1 LDSGAPLNSGAVNNR
16 LLRDYAGTIIFAVVV
31 ALFIRFF
38 VIEAYR
44 IPSPAMK
51 PTLEPGD
58 TLFVEKWP
66 FGLRMPWADEP
77 FTQASKPEHGEV
89 VVFSFEADRRRDYIK
104 RVLALAGD
112 TVEMRKGS
120 FFLNGQSMEATPDK
134 IGGCGNEKT
143 PDNKVYPVCW
153 EGPGA
158 GDFAS
163 TKVPE
168 GMIFVAGDLRT
179 PLKDAKV
186 VDPND
191 PLAEKNFGNWGM
203 VPASSLKGRAL
214 LIWLSVDPLNRGTS
228 TGFFPNF
235 RFDRML
241 RRVH

>member
-1 LDSGAPLNSGAVNNR
+1 LATSEGNNR
-16 LLRDYAGTIIFAVVV
+16 LVRDYAGTILFAVGV

-44 IPSPAMK
+44 IPSIAMK

-66 FGLRMPWADEP
+66 FGLRLPWADEP
-77 FTQASKPEHGEV
+77 FTKPSRPDHGEV
-89 VVFSFEADRRRDYIK
+89 VVFSFEADRKRDYIK

-112 TVEMRKGS
+112 NVEIRKGD
-120 FFLNGQSMEATPDK
+120 FFLNGQAMQATPGK
-134 IGGCGNEKT
+134 VSGCGYEKT
-143 PDNKVYPVCW
+143 PDNKLYPVCW

-158 GDFAS
+158 GDFAYA
-163 TKVPE
+163 KVPD
-168 GMIFVAGDLRT
+168 GMVFVAGDLRT
-179 PLKDAKV
+179 PLKDVKA
-186 VDPND
+186 VDPSD

-203 VPASSLKGRAL
+203 VSIGSLKGKAL

-228 TGFFPNF
+228 TGLFPNF

-241 RRVH
+241 KRVQ

>member
-1 LDSGAPLNSGAVNNR
+1 LATSEGQNR
-16 LLRDYAGTIIFAVVV
+16 LLRDYAGTILFAVVV
-31 ALFIRFF
+31 ALLIRFF

-44 IPSPAMK
+44 IPSVAMK

-66 FGLRMPWADEP
+66 FGLRMPWGDEP
-77 FTQASKPEHGEV
+77 FTQAEKPERGEV
-89 VVFSFEADRRRDYIK
+89 VVFSFEADRKRDYIK
-104 RVLALAGD
+104 RVLGLPGD
-112 TVEMRKGS
+112 TVEIHQGG
-120 FFLNGQSMEATPDK
+120 FFLNGQSAAVSLYKT
-134 IGGCGNEKT
+134 GGCGDEKT
-143 PDNKVYPVCW
+143 PNGKTYTVCW

-179 PLKDAKV
+179 PLKDGKAE
-186 VDPND
+186 DPND
-191 PLAEKNFGNWGM
+191 PLAEKSFGNWGI
-203 VPASSLKGRAL
+203 VPINALKGKAL

-228 TGFFPNF
+228 TGLFPNF

-241 RRVH
+241 RRVN